1 MSSITDCCPECGASL
16 AECHIGDAV
25 CPECG
30 AVVGD
35 GGDVEIADIR
45 PRVTQAGDEL
55 CDYVETCPQRAR
67 TSDGCDYCS
76 HEETYC
82 KLLDEWVVDETICPV
97 AARRTARELADA
109 IGQTDLYKERIQ
121 QLYASHARKDVELAR
136 LRVEVE
142 AWRSGR
148 LDCAHEGR
156 FYVAPNENAGP
167 RFYNTIDDA
176 VDALIAER
184 EGVTP

>member
-1 MSSITDCCPECGASL
+1 MPDHT
-16 AECHIGDAV
+16 
-25 CPECG
+25 
-30 AVVGD
+30 
-35 GGDVEIADIR
+35 
-45 PRVTQAGDEL
+45 DEL
-55 CDYVETCPQRAR
+55 TAMAQE
-67 TSDGCDYCS
+67 DGMYD
-76 HEETYC
+76 
-82 KLLDEWVVDETICPV
+82 VDETTPFRCYPDAEPEIKPRVDEDGVAWCDAKCPAFQPEWFRKGGPPGCSVGGHIINTCICPV
-97 AARRTARELADA
+97 AVRRMARDLAEA